1 MAGRTKQIVAAL
13 VVAAAVAAVAVSYG
27 LTRGETSSQA
37 SRWHGD
43 SCRDAVADSRFA
55 RPIASARP
63 LVDRMKAAF
72 AAPGLQV
79 AVAVEGKVVWSRFC
93 GFSDVA
99 NRTPTTATTLFRVG
113 SVSKA
118 FTAAAL
124 ARLVQAGKI
133 DLGAEVQEYVPSFP
147 RKSEPI
153 TIAQLAAHQSGIR
166 HYEGAEALSTIH
178 YDSVSESLRIF
189 ADDPLL
195 FRPGSEHSYSSYG
208 FNVLGAALEEAAGA
222 GYVDVLREQVLSP
235 LGLTRTQNDL
245 EGLDG
250 RAAFYEV
257 LEDRTAGPAPQA
269 DLSDRDPSGGLV
281 STAEEVA
288 RLGSEL
294 GDSGF
299 LGRATQATFFTE
311 QRPANGMP
319 TGYGLGYEV
328 AETPLGRFVGH
339 TGNVVGGTAFLLA
352 HLRLRL
358 AIAMTTNIGW
368 VTVGTPPE
376 LGRSVPD
383 PPRLLVPFMAAAR
396 TG

>member
-1 MAGRTKQIVAAL
+1 
-13 VVAAAVAAVAVSYG
+13 
-27 LTRGETSSQA
+27 
-37 SRWHGD
+37 
-43 SCRDAVADSRFA
+43 
-55 RPIASARP
+55 
-63 LVDRMKAAF
+63 MKAAF

-93 GFSDVA
+93 GFSEVA
-99 NRTPTTATTLFRVG
+99 NRMPTTATTLFRIG

-124 ARLVQAGKI
+124 ARLVQAGMV

-166 HYEGAEALSTIH
+166 HYEGAEALSTVH

-208 FNVLGAALEEAAGA
+208 FNVLGAALEGAAGA

-257 LEDRTAGPAPQA
+257 LEDRTAGPAPPA
-269 DLSDRDPSGGLV
+269 DLSDRYPSGGLV

-294 GDSGF
+294 GDPGF

-352 HLRLRL
+352 HLRSRA

-383 PPRLLVPFMAAAR
+383 PPQLLVPFVAAAR